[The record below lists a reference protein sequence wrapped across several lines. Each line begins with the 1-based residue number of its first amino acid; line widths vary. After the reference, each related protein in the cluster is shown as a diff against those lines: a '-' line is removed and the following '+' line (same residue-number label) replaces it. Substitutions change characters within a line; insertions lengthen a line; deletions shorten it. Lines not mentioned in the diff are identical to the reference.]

1 MFVVLEHILNGG
13 ERRGAIPPTAESSG
27 FPCAQIM
34 SRYELF
40 DECNMVKY
48 LESAGFKNVRV
59 ADPFHSR
66 SKIMQNETTVKYPTI
81 SLVVEGTK

>member
-1 MFVVLEHILNGG
+1 MG
-13 ERRGAIPPTAESSG
+13 
-27 FPCAQIM
+27 
-34 SRYELF
+34 RYELF